1 MLFRQKDFGRK
12 RGMRV
17 SVVTPVVVVVFL
29 KANLVVQQL
38 PPIKMQIIR
47 KAIFLSTITMSV
59 MMTENGD
66 MKIHQCQNSQTNL
79 GATFLQGQNCP

>member
-1 MLFRQKDFGRK
+1 
-12 RGMRV
+12 
-17 SVVTPVVVVVFL
+17 
-29 KANLVVQQL
+29 
-38 PPIKMQIIR
+38 MQIIR

-79 GATFLQGQNCP
+79 GATFLQGQNCL